1 MQSRDLLS
9 DRQVAGAVYALPV
22 AIIVISGF
30 FSMPDVV
37 RAAIWALCLLVM
49 GAACAVNAL
58 RCGRMHCYFTGPFFF
73 LLALL
78 ALLYGVGIVPLGRHG
93 WNVIALCAVVGTL
106 VLYYVPEL
114 IFGRYRRSPR

>member
-9 DRQVAGAVYALPV
+9 DRQVSGAVYGLPI
-22 AIIVISGF
+22 AIIVVSGF
-30 FSMPDVV
+30 FSMPTIL
-37 RAAIWALCLLVM
+37 RAAIWALCLFVM

-78 ALLYGVGIVPLGRHG
+78 ALLYGAGIVPLGRYG
-93 WNVIALCAVVGTL
+93 WNVIGFAAVVGTL